1 MQKEREAHR
10 KMSKYFTRD
19 KFHYCFR
26 VLSHPLDAFYEIRH
40 RERGSVPI
48 SLILVAIFSICYSM
62 NRLCSSFIVN
72 DVDPRDVDSP
82 HEMLA
87 IFMLVLLFS
96 VGNWSITCLMNGEGR
111 FKDIVTV
118 VGYSLMPMIITY
130 IPAIILSQFMS
141 LNESG
146 FYSLIMIVGTA
157 WTVLLILVG
166 IMTVHNYSLLK
177 TIVTLI
183 LSVIAILI
191 ILFIMLLLSDLVS
204 QVYSFFHSI
213 YLELVFRS

>member
-1 MQKEREAHR
+1 ML
-10 KMSKYFTRD
+10 F
-19 KFHYCFR
+19 
-26 VLSHPLDAFYEIRH
+26 EIRH

-87 IFMLVLLFS
+87 IFMLVLLFFS
-96 VGNWSITCLMNGEGR
+96 RKLVNYMSYEWRGR

-118 VGYSLMPMIITY
+118 VGYSSMPMIITY

-141 LNESG
+141 LTSQG
-146 FYSLIMIVGTA
+146 FIHIIMIVGTA
-157 WTVLLILVG
+157 WTVL
-166 IMTVHNYSLLK
+166 H
-177 TIVTLI
+177 
-183 LSVIAILI
+183 
-191 ILFIMLLLSDLVS
+191 
-204 QVYSFFHSI
+204 
-213 YLELVFRS
+213 